1 MEKNNVLIV
10 YFSYTGNTKMIANM
24 IKEKINCDIVEL
36 KPIKPYSTNY
46 QEVVDDEQN
55 SEASNIIPEIQKLEV
70 NLSKYDKIIIGTPTW
85 WYRPAPVVRA
95 FLKNYDL
102 SGKVIIAFSTN
113 AGWLGKTFKE
123 IEKLCPNSKVQNEM
137 NIVFESYSDNL
148 VTIKSE
154 IDNWINNLQ

>member
-1 MEKNNVLIV
+1 M
-10 YFSYTGNTKMIANM
+10 
-24 IKEKINCDIVEL
+24 VEL

-55 SEASNIIPEIQKLEV
+55 SGANNIIPEIQKVDV

-102 SGKVIIAFSTN
+102 SGKVIIPFSTN
-113 AGWLGKTFKE
+113 AGWL
-123 IEKLCPNSKVQNEM
+123 
-137 NIVFESYSDNL
+137 
-148 VTIKSE
+148 
-154 IDNWINNLQ
+154 

>member
-1 MEKNNVLIV
+1 MEKRNSLIV
-10 YFSYTGNTKMIANM
+10 YFSYTGHTKMIANM

-55 SEASNIIPEIQKLEV
+55 SEASNIIPEIQKV
-70 NLSKYDKIIIGTPTW
+70 DVDLSKYDKIIIGTPTW

-102 SGKVIIAFSTN
+102 SGKVIIPFSTN

-123 IEKLCPNSKVQNEM
+123 IEELSLLLVLVNTDTFVSLSKLELILSITLFSSLYN
-137 NIVFESYSDNL
+137 FL
-148 VTIKSE
+148 
-154 IDNWINNLQ
+154 

>member
-1 MEKNNVLIV
+1 MEKGNFLIV

-24 IKEKINCDIVEL
+24 IKKINCDMVEL

-55 SEASNIIPEIQKLEV
+55 SGANNIIPEMQKVDV

-85 WYRPAPVVRA
+85 WYRLAPVVRA

-102 SGKVIIAFSTN
+102 SGKVIIPFSTN

-137 NIVFESYSDNL
+137 NVVFESYSDNL
-148 VTIKSE
+148 VTSKSE

>member
-1 MEKNNVLIV
+1 MEKGNFLIV
-10 YFSYTGNTKMIANM
+10 YFSYTGNTKMISNM
-24 IKEKINCDIVEL
+24 IKKINCDMVEL

-55 SEASNIIPEIQKLEV
+55 SGANNIIPEMQKVDV

-102 SGKVIIAFSTN
+102 SGKVIIPFSTN

-137 NIVFESYSDNL
+137 NVVFESYSDNL
-148 VTIKSE
+148 VTSKSE